1 MEVSLLVIC
10 NPVSGDG
17 RGRQF
22 VQEHV
27 LPLIQDYKYELQETT
42 KAGSAGYLA
51 TEFLRKQSNGSSIVF
66 VISGGDGTVHEVIN
80 GIGLPSRPLQLV
92 ICPQGTANALY
103 STLFP
108 QSPDQPPTTEYR
120 LRSLHAFLEGR
131 TRRITLTQTCFLDS
145 DKRVTRTILGVVVA
159 STALHAS
166 ILDTAER
173 LRPSIQSTERFKV
186 AAAENISKWYHS
198 HVRLFSKSGSVQ
210 IYDPMIGAFKS
221 LGSAEL
227 DLPGPFA
234 YFLSTVNVDRLEP
247 VFQISP
253 LFVLSPP
260 GCGDMDLVVIRPL
273 RDPFLKSD
281 NRDGR
286 TAFIPN
292 LTAVLQAAYIQG
304 SHVALRYRNGVPT
317 AAGDGPFVVEYLR
330 CGGWEWSPV
339 SLMKLRYAPKLLGD
353 TLRMNLTQMHILL
366 ASMGQWWRYQRMGRQ
381 FARCCMAL
389 RMRIIWFAPDAA
401 DKFDV
406 LIRHNYSILLYPRAQ
421 LLQP

>member
-1 MEVSLLVIC
+1 MEANLLVIS

-17 RGRQF
+17 KGSQF

-27 LPLIQDYKYELQETT
+27 LPLIRDHKHELQETT

-51 TEFLRKQSNGSSIVF
+51 AEFLRKQSTWSGRIVF

-80 GIGLPSRPLQLV
+80 GIGIPSRPLQLV

-108 QSPDQPPTTEYR
+108 LLPGQLPTIEYR
-120 LRSLHAFLEGR
+120 LKSLHAYLEGR
-131 TRRITLTQTCFLDS
+131 TRRVTLTQTCILDGNH
-145 DKRVTRTILGVVVA
+145 RVIRTIFGVVVV

-166 ILDTAER
+166 ILHTAER
-173 LRPSIQSTERFKV
+173 LRPSTHGIERFKV

-210 IYDPMIGAFKS
+210 IHDPTTGSFKP
-221 LGSAEL
+221 LGSTL

-247 VFQISP
+247 TFEISP

-260 GCGDMDLVVIRPL
+260 GCGEMDLVVIRPL

-281 NRDGR
+281 TQNDRI
-286 TAFIPN
+286 AFIPN
-292 LTAVLQAAYIQG
+292 LTAVFQGAYIQG
-304 SHVALRYRNGVPT
+304 SHVALRYQNGAPT

-330 CGGWEWSPV
+330 SGGWEWSPV
-339 SLMKLRYAPKLLGD
+339 SLLYYPPMILHDASRVKL
-353 TLRMNLTQMHILL
+353 TEMHILL
-366 ASMGQWWRYQRMGRQ
+366 VWMGQYWRYLRMARQ
-381 FARCCMAL
+381 CARCCIASQ
-389 RMRIIWFAPDAA
+389 MRIIYFAPNE
-401 DKFDV
+401 V
-406 LIRHNYSILLYPRAQ
+406 IRCSN
-421 LLQP
+421 